1 MYHAMMGENVDGK
14 TAAQWGLVNESLPAD
29 KLKAR
34 VTEVASVLL
43 EKNPVALKATK
54 DAIRRVGE
62 MTYDNA
68 EDYLVRAQEAANS
81 FDNDGRKEG
90 IKQFIDEKSYKPG
103 LGAYDKSKQK
113 TTKKA
118 KA

>member
-1 MYHAMMGENVDGK
+1 M
-14 TAAQWGLVNESLPAD
+14 
-29 KLKAR
+29 
-34 VTEVASVLL
+34 
-43 EKNPVALKATK
+43 
-54 DAIRRVGE
+54 
-62 MTYDNA
+62 
-68 EDYLVRAQEAANS
+68 RAQEAANS